1 MDISKPKHVGVVEP
15 SRDVARQQPVFA
27 PPPCKPWVSDSGSP
41 TGGTGLRSGLWRRTA
56 HRTAA
61 RATGTLGFAAA
72 VTLLAATATVGSAQ
86 QPDGTGQATYAAAQA
101 EAGAQVYQTSCSSCH
116 GSDLQGAFE
125 APQMA
130 GSNFRLQWGNR
141 AVAELLQVTQERMPP
156 TAPGSLSQ
164 DQYESVVAYL
174 LRENGVQPGAAP
186 LLLSSAGRVFAG
198 AGPVDPTPAAT
209 ATYPVPGRIGNTR
222 SPNTLQDW
230 PTTAG
235 TVYETPSARAEVFRA
250 ADRFTP
256 VSDAE
261 LQSPPAGDWLHWR
274 RTADGTGY
282 SPLTQIDTGNVD
294 RLQLAW
300 AWGMTDGPSQPGPL
314 VRNGVLF
321 LPNSGNVIQAL
332 DATDGTLFWE
342 YQHIPPEGANANN
355 RLRNIAVWED
365 MVFLATQSAF
375 MVALDARTGAV
386 RWETQIA
393 DWQLGFS
400 NSSGPIV
407 VKGKLIN
414 GINGCTRF
422 TAEGCF
428 ITAHDA
434 RTGRELWRTQTIA
447 QPGEPGGDTWGDL
460 PLDLR
465 GGVDVWIA
473 GTYDPTLDL
482 IFFGTAQAKPW
493 VAASRGL
500 SIDDQTLYANS
511 TLAIDPDDGELA
523 WYYQHVP
530 AESLDLDV
538 VYERVLVDL
547 DGEPV
552 LLTIG
557 KDGLLWKLNRRTG
570 AFLSVVETVYQ
581 NIFDVDRQTGALR
594 YRDDIR
600 EMQINDWVTV
610 CPSTAGGHNW
620 HSTAYHPGTRLL
632 VIPLSQSC
640 MEIMGREVRLEPGSG
655 SSGADRAW
663 FEMPDTNGQLGK
675 LAAYDVATME
685 EVWSVEQRSA
695 FTTAIVTTGGGLAFA
710 GSFDR
715 WFRAYDVATGDVL
728 WQTRLPTSN
737 LGFPITYEVDG
748 VQYVAVPTG
757 RGGGSPWNVPNM
769 LSPELALTNPEG
781 NRHNGLYVFRL
792 APE

>member
-1 MDISKPKHVGVVEP
+1 MDISTSAQNSHVDP
-15 SRDVARQQPVFA
+15 
-27 PPPCKPWVSDSGSP
+27 GSP
-41 TGGTGLRSGLWRRTA
+41 TGDMALRSRWRRGA
-56 HRTAA
+56 GHGLAA
-61 RATGTLGFAAA
+61 RATGTPGFLAA
-72 VTLLAATATVGSAQ
+72 VSLLAATATLGSAQ
-86 QPDGTGQATYAAAQA
+86 QPGGAAQA
-101 EAGAQVYQTSCSSCH
+101 TFTAGQADAGAQVYQTSCSSCH

-130 GSNFRLQWGNR
+130 GSNFRLQWGSR
-141 AVAELLQVTQERMPP
+141 PAAELLEYTQERMP
-156 TAPGSLSQ
+156 TGAAGSLSE
-164 DQYESVVAYL
+164 DQYASVVAFL
-174 LRENGVQPGAAP
+174 LRENGVPPGAAP
-186 LLLSSAGRVFAG
+186 LTSASAGLVFAAG
-198 AGPVDPTPAAT
+198 AAPGDPASPAAT
-209 ATYPVPGRIGNTR
+209 TYPVPGRVGNTR
-222 SPNTLQDW
+222 SPDTLQEW

-235 TVYETPSARAEVFRA
+235 AVYETPSARSETFRT

-256 VSDAE
+256 VSDAV

-274 RTADGTGY
+274 RTVDGTGY
-282 SPLTQIDTGNVD
+282 SPLTQIDTSNVD

-314 VRNGVLF
+314 VRDGVLF

-332 DATDGTLFWE
+332 DATDGSLLWE

-355 RLRNIAVWED
+355 RLRNIAIWED
-365 MVFLATQSAF
+365 MVYVATQTAY

-393 DWQLGFS
+393 DWRLGFS

-407 VKGKLIN
+407 VNGKVIN

-422 TAEGCF
+422 TEEGCF

-447 QPGEPGGDTWGDL
+447 RPGEPGGDSWGDL
-460 PLDLR
+460 PFELR
-465 GGVDVWIA
+465 GGADVWIA
-473 GTYDPTLDL
+473 GTYDPELNL
-482 IFFGTAQAKPW
+482 IFYGTAQAKPW

-500 SIDDQTLYANS
+500 SAEDQTLYANS
-511 TLAIDPDDGELA
+511 TLAINPDDGQLV
-523 WYYQHVP
+523 WYFQHVP
-530 AESLDLDV
+530 AESLDMDV

-570 AFLSVVETVYQ
+570 AFLGVAETVYQ
-581 NIFDVDRQTGALR
+581 DIFDIDRQTGALS

-600 EMQINDWVTV
+600 EMQINDWVRV

-663 FEMPDTNGQLGK
+663 FEMPGTDGRLGK

-685 EVWSVEQRSA
+685 EVWSVQQRSA
-695 FTTAIVTTGGGLAFA
+695 FTTAIVTTAGGLAFA

-715 WFRAYDVATGDVL
+715 WFRAYDVATGEVR

-737 LGFPITYEVDG
+737 LGFPITYAVDG
-748 VQYVAVPTG
+748 VQYVAVPAG